1 MNSQALAMTAR
12 FCSVIAF
19 LLGVLIWAE
28 GASDLVLNFHMIA
41 GGIFLAALWI
51 LSRRL
56 LTVRPWISAAGFILI
71 PLVVLA
77 GIAPILLLIDGRM
90 AGALHLLLAVAAIG
104 VAEMTA
110 KRLKLAA

>member
-1 MNSQALAMTAR
+1 MTAR

-41 GGIFLAALWI
+41 GGIFLAALWM

-56 LTVRPWISAAGFILI
+56 LRAKPLISAAGFILI
-71 PLVVLA
+71 PFVVLA
-77 GIAPILLLIDGRM
+77 GIAPVFLLIDGRVT
-90 AGALHLLLAVAAIG
+90 GAAHLVLAVAAIG
-104 VAEMTA
+104 VAEMAA
-110 KRLKLAA
+110 KRLKVAA